1 MRHIVQHFGFDNYL
15 GDRLYNNFWSY
26 LWNNFGES
34 LGDDLWNCWNNWLS
48 NNLLNR
54 LLNSLNSFLNIFLQ
68 FFFNSVVNMNI
79 LLLLLLLL
87 LLLSLI
93 VLIANFRLIRSNNTI
108 DRFFRLKNLRR
119 NTFHR
124 LPNNYLFLFL
134 LILLRCLL
142 GSLLILALGCLGLLG
157 RLGLLLGLWL
167 LLGFGVLWVRL
178 GFSHGFRGF
187 LCGLHL
193 FDRLDNWCLLNFI
206 LWFLL
211 WGLIYSL
218 FSLGLIFW
226 NTFSNDFCFFVFFR
240 LNGLGVFFFYLIL
253 IGFLSWGLLSRS
265 LNVLSITLRLLRL
278 FIWFNNGFSSLFL
291 RLRFLLVG
299 LLFCLF
305 VSSFSTHNCIL
316 IMCVI
321 CCFYDLYEKSG
332 LFWQTFCKI

>member
-1 MRHIVQHFGFDNYL
+1 M
-15 GDRLYNNFWSY
+15 
-26 LWNNFGES
+26 
-34 LGDDLWNCWNNWLS
+34 
-48 NNLLNR
+48 
-54 LLNSLNSFLNIFLQ
+54 LNSLNSFLNIFLQ

-211 WGLIYSL
+211 
-218 FSLGLIFW
+218 
-226 NTFSNDFCFFVFFR
+226 
-240 LNGLGVFFFYLIL
+240 
-253 IGFLSWGLLSRS
+253 
-265 LNVLSITLRLLRL
+265 
-278 FIWFNNGFSSLFL
+278 
-291 RLRFLLVG
+291 
-299 LLFCLF
+299 
-305 VSSFSTHNCIL
+305 
-316 IMCVI
+316 
-321 CCFYDLYEKSG
+321 
-332 LFWQTFCKI
+332 